1 MIEKMKE
8 IIRELNDM
16 MENNDFDLNEYINIR
31 DSKPY
36 LMGLELMLLN
46 EIEDILNDDEE
57 GKGYRIDMLS
67 EKYDSWLS
75 SVVEKYS
82 ELCYLIPIDTIKL
95 ILDSDKLLIRR

>member
-1 MIEKMKE
+1 MKEKMKE
-8 IIRELNDM
+8 IIRELNNM

-31 DSKPY
+31 DSKAY